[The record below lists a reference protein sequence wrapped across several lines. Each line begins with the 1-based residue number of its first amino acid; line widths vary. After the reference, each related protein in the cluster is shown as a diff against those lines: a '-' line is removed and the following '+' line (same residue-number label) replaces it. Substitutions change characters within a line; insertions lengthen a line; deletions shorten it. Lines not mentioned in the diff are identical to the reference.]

1 MRSLIALGYTFHTL
15 EEGEFVRGILT
26 ASGVSDAIAGFAQ
39 GAHLSPIVLAFVIAG
54 LIRAAVGSATV
65 AMTTAAGI
73 VAPIAATM
81 PNVSPE
87 LLVLATGA
95 GSVMLSHVNDSGFW
109 LIKEFFNM
117 SVAQTLKTW
126 TVMETILSFAAFAMV
141 LILDIFI

>member
-1 MRSLIALGYTFHTL
+1 MRSLIALGYNFHTL

-26 ASGVSDAIAGFAQ
+26 ASGVGDAIAGFAQ
-39 GAHLSPIVLAFVIAG
+39 DAHLSPIVLAFVIAG

-73 VAPIAATM
+73 VAPM

-109 LIKEFFNM
+109 LLVN
-117 SVAQTLKTW
+117 QR
-126 TVMETILSFAAFAMV
+126 IL
-141 LILDIFI
+141 